1 LADNSCKVTLEG
13 HSRQIWWLA
22 WSPDSKHIVTGRQIA
37 CAAAA
42 AIVAAWRASGS
53 EDTTARVWNVEYDRC
68 WFVQQ
73 LHSHACLCACRTGE
87 VKLCL
92 SGHRGGVFRVAYSPD
107 GSLIGQVPRAVTS
120 PHWARLSHSTGSID
134 KSCILWDASSGVLLH
149 QLIGHK
155 HTVAVKPLHL
165 HCL

>member
-1 LADNSCKVTLEG
+1 MACPSIACPIARKSTRTTGTQNCIISFSPDGRYLASCSFDTTAKIWSLADNSCKVTLEG

-68 WFVQQ
+68 
-73 LHSHACLCACRTGE
+73 
-87 VKLCL
+87 
-92 SGHRGGVFRVAYSPD
+92 
-107 GSLIGQVPRAVTS
+107 
-120 PHWARLSHSTGSID
+120 
-134 KSCILWDASSGVLLH
+134 
-149 QLIGHK
+149 
-155 HTVAVKPLHL
+155 
-165 HCL
+165 